1 MSNGR
6 DTALVLSGGSMNAVL
21 MELGFVRRVR
31 ESELWPQIG
40 WIFGTSAGALIGAVA
55 AADRLDDYERFVMGL
70 QPADVFRPNRLWR
83 TLLLGTHEYALP
95 DTMTERV
102 GDPAVLAQEVAAS
115 EIELVVCTTDVT
127 DNGTPSGDGHA
138 FELVHSSRELPPEE
152 LARAILASAAISGDV
167 RPMRVGD
174 RIATDGGWTRNY
186 PLGHAYDRPE
196 VQRIVAFRLL
206 QRYAPTN
213 VEALASMRR
222 RLERFGRV
230 PLIRGLVL
238 ELREAEER
246 ARAGEPAHAIDA
258 LIRLMRV
265 AVVHNTEL
273 EERRANEK
281 DVSVRELR
289 RLREDVDALVHS
301 GVRDPRERA
310 ALADAVEERFART
323 RFPFRHDRV
332 IPRITVRA
340 SAGDVNL
347 EAGRRARVE
356 WPEADKRAL
365 IERGYELA
373 DRELTAHGFP
383 QRRLLSAKV

>member
-1 MSNGR
+1 
-6 DTALVLSGGSMNAVL
+6 VLSGGSMNAVL
-21 MELGFVRRVR
+21 MELGFVRRLR
-31 ESELWPQIG
+31 ECALWPRVG

-55 AADRLDDYERFVMGL
+55 AADRLDDYERFIMGL

-83 TLLLGTHEYALP
+83 MLLLGTHEYALGA
-95 DTMTERV
+95 TMSERV
-102 GDPAVLAQEVAAS
+102 GDPIELAREVIAS
-115 EIELVVCTTDVT
+115 DKELVVCTTDVT
-127 DNGTPSGDGHA
+127 ENGTPPGDGRA
-138 FELVHSSRELPPEE
+138 FELVYSSRELEPER
-152 LARAILASAAISGDV
+152 LAEAILASAAISGIV

-196 VQRIVAFRLL
+196 VERIVAFRLL
-206 QRYAPTN
+206 QRYAPSDP
-213 VEALASMRR
+213 ERLGAMRR

-230 PLIRGLVL
+230 PPIKGLVA

-246 ARAGEPAHAIDA
+246 ARNGEPAHAIDA
-258 LIRLMRV
+258 LVRLMRV

-289 RLREDVDALVHS
+289 RLREDVAALVRA
-301 GVRDPRERA
+301 GVRDPRDRE
-310 ALADAVEERFART
+310 ALARAVEERFTTT

-356 WPEADKRAL
+356 WPAEDKRAL
-365 IERGYELA
+365 IQRGYALA
-373 DRELTAHGFP
+373 DRELTAHGF
-383 QRRLLSAKV
+383 RTEEAAVG